1 MLESKTNRPRSEPVT
16 KPAGYHPL
24 KTPANHE
31 KSKELMAV
39 S

>member
-1 MLESKTNRPRSEPVT
+1 MMESKTNRPRSEPVT
-16 KPAGYHPL
+16 KPAGYNPL
-24 KTPANHE
+24 KTSTNHK